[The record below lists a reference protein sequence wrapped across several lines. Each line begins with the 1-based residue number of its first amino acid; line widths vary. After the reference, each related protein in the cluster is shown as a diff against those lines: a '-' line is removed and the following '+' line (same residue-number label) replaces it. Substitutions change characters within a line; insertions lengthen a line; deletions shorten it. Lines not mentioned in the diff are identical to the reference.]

1 MLRILG
7 STRRLCDGLSRRE
20 MLRAG
25 GLSLLGLSAADL
37 LRNESLA
44 IGESTGRGFGQAKA
58 CILLYLYG
66 APSQL
71 ETYDPKP
78 EAPPEIR
85 GEFKTIESAVPGL
98 QVCEYLPR
106 LARVLD
112 RATVVR
118 SMTHPYNIHSAAYAL
133 TGVPQVDIPM
143 ELNPYDSRHWP
154 FIGSVLDYLE
164 RRDGEKGDR
173 NLLPERPEGCF
184 AQTVP
189 VPFFV
194 PRNVGLPFQFSSRC
208 AEFARGGPY
217 GGFLGQAY
225 NPIWTEF
232 EGKSTHVVNRW
243 RGERD
248 VPVDDPYLG
257 ISPGDRFVLSRA
269 AQLQP
274 EITLDRLN
282 RRRDLLTQFDVARR
296 ELDDHRAVQTQDRFQ
311 QMAFSL
317 ITSPAMRAALDIQQE
332 PETLREQ
339 YGMTLFGQATLAAR
353 RLIESGSRLVTV
365 FWDEYIT
372 ANSAWDTHFDH
383 FSRLK
388 DELLPGLDRAFS
400 ALVLDLES
408 RGMLDTTLVA
418 CISEHGRTPQIT
430 NSRGG
435 GREHWSRAYG
445 GLFAGGGVKR
455 GAVVGRTD
463 KHAGD
468 VIDQPVSPKYILAT
482 IYHLLG
488 VDPATMLVDQLGRPL
503 PLVAK
508 GLVVE
513 EMVA

>member
-1 MLRILG
+1 M
-7 STRRLCDGLSRRE
+7 CDGLSRRE
-20 MLRAG
+20 LLRVG
-25 GLSLLGLSAADL
+25 GLSLLGLSTGELLEHGSLHAA
-37 LRNESLA
+37 EASA
-44 IGESTGRGFGQAKA
+44 GGFGQAKA

-71 ETYDPKP
+71 ETYDPKLT
-78 EAPPEIR
+78 APVEIR
-85 GEFKTIESAVPGL
+85 GEFGAVDTAVPGL
-98 QVCEYLPR
+98 QICEHLPR

-112 RATVVR
+112 RATIVR

-164 RRDGEKGDR
+164 RRDGPGVVRD
-173 NLLPERPEGCF
+173 
-184 AQTVP
+184 VP
-189 VPFFV
+189 G
-194 PRNVGLPFQFSSRC
+194 NIGLPFQFSSRC
-208 AEFARGGPY
+208 GEFARGGPY
-217 GGFLGQAY
+217 GGFLGRAY
-225 NPIWTEF
+225 NPVWTEF
-232 EGKSTHVVNRW
+232 EGKATSVVNRW

-257 ISPGDRFVLSRA
+257 ISPADRFALSRA

-282 RRRDLLTQFDVARR
+282 RRRDLLTQFDNARR
-296 ELDDHRAVQTQDRFQ
+296 GLERHTAIETQGRFQ

-317 ITSPAMRAALDIQQE
+317 MTSPAIRAALDVQQE
-332 PETLREQ
+332 PAALREE
-339 YGMTLFGQATLAAR
+339 YGMTLFGQATLTAR

-365 FWDEYIT
+365 FWDEYTT

-383 FSRLK
+383 FTRLK
-388 DELLPGLDRAFS
+388 GELLPGLDHALS
-400 ALVLDLES
+400 ALLVDLEA
-408 RGMLDTTLVA
+408 RGLLDTTLVA

-445 GLFAGGGVKR
+445 GFFAGGGIKR
-455 GAVVGRTD
+455 AALVGRTD
-463 KHAGD
+463 KHGGD
-468 VIDQPVSPKYILAT
+468 VVDRPVSPKDILAT

-488 VDPATMLVDQLGRPL
+488 VDPATTLYDRLGRPL
-503 PLVAK
+503 PLVAE
-508 GLVVE
+508 GHVVG
-513 EMVA
+513 EMIGC

>member
-1 MLRILG
+1 MLHILG
-7 STRRLCDGLSRRE
+7 STSRLCDGLSRRE
-20 MLRAG
+20 LLRAG

-37 LRNESLA
+37 LKTDRLSVADEPTTLRS
-44 IGESTGRGFGQAKA
+44 FGKAKA

-71 ETYDPKP
+71 ETYDPKLD
-78 EAPPEIR
+78 APVEIR
-85 GEFKTIESAVPGL
+85 GEFKAIDSAVPGL
-98 QVCEYLPR
+98 QVCEHLPN

-143 ELNPYDSRHWP
+143 ELNPYDPRHWP
-154 FIGSVLDYLE
+154 FIGSVLDWLE
-164 RRDGEKGDR
+164 RRD
-173 NLLPERPEGCF
+173 RPELVRE
-184 AQTVP
+184 VP
-189 VPFFV
+189 G
-194 PRNVGLPFQFSSRC
+194 NVGLPFQFSSRC

-225 NPIWTEF
+225 NPVWTEF
-232 EGKSTHVVNRW
+232 DGKATGVVNRW

-248 VPVDDPYLG
+248 VSVDDPYLG
-257 ISPGDRFVLSRA
+257 ISPSDRIVLSRA

-274 EITLDRLN
+274 EMTLDRLN
-282 RRRDLLTQFDVARR
+282 RRRNLLTQFDDARR
-296 ELDDHRAVQTQDRFQ
+296 ELDDHRLDTHRSVRTQGRFQ

-317 ITSPAMRAALDIQQE
+317 ITSPAMRGALDIQQE
-332 PETLREQ
+332 AASLRER

-365 FWDEYIT
+365 FWDEYLT
-372 ANSAWDTHFDH
+372 GNSAWDTHFDH
-383 FSRLK
+383 FTRLK

-408 RGMLDTTLVA
+408 RGLLDTTLVA

-445 GLFAGGGVKR
+445 GLFAGGGIKR

-463 KHAGD
+463 KHGGD
-468 VIDQPVSPKYILAT
+468 VVDRPVSPKDILAT
-482 IYHLLG
+482 LYHLLG
-488 VDPATMLVDQLGRPL
+488 VDSSTMLEDRLGRPL
-503 PLVAK
+503 PLVAE
-508 GLVVE
+508 GHVVS
-513 EMVA
+513 EMIL

>member
-1 MLRILG
+1 MLCILG
-7 STRRLCDGLSRRE
+7 SPSRLCDGLCRRE

-25 GLSLLGLSAADL
+25 GLSLLGLSAGDL
-37 LRNESLA
+37 LRQEAARAASSPSPA
-44 IGESTGRGFGQAKA
+44 DPSFGKAKA

-78 EAPPEIR
+78 RAPVEIR
-85 GEFKTIESAVPGL
+85 GQFQPIDTAVPGL
-98 QVCEYLPR
+98 QICEHLPQ

-154 FIGSVLDYLE
+154 YIGSVLDFLE
-164 RRDGEKGDR
+164 RQQNPKIM
-173 NLLPERPEGCF
+173 PP
-184 AQTVP
+184 
-189 VPFFV
+189 V
-194 PRNVGLPFQFSSRC
+194 PRNMAMPFQFSSRC
-208 AEFARGGPY
+208 GQFTRGGPY
-217 GGFLGQAY
+217 GGFLGQSY
-225 NPIWTEF
+225 NPVWTEF
-232 EGKSTHVVNRW
+232 EGEASKTVGRW
-243 RGERD
+243 TGAAAAD
-248 VPVDDPYLG
+248 VRDPYLG
-257 ISPGDRFVLSRA
+257 IQPEGRFLVSRA

-282 RRRDLLTQFDVARR
+282 RRRDLLSQFDRGRR
-296 ELDDHRAVQTQDRFQ
+296 DLSDSGLVEAQDRFE

-317 ITSPAMRAALDIQQE
+317 ISSEPIRAALDIGRE
-332 PETLREQ
+332 PATLREQ
-339 YGMTLFGQATLAAR
+339 YGMSLFGQATLAAR
-353 RLIESGSRLVTV
+353 RMIEAGSRLVTV
-365 FWDEYIT
+365 FWDEIAI
-372 ANSAWDTHFDH
+372 ANTAWDTHFDH
-383 FSRLK
+383 FTRLK

-400 ALVLDLES
+400 ALVLDLEA

-418 CISEHGRTPQIT
+418 CISEHGRTPQIS

-445 GLFAGGGVKR
+445 GLFAGGGIRR
-455 GAVVGRTD
+455 GSLIGRTD

-468 VIDQPVSPKYILAT
+468 VVERPISPKDILAT

-488 VDPATMLVDQLGRPL
+488 IDPATMLADRLGRPL
-503 PLVAK
+503 PLVAE
-508 GLVVE
+508 GHVVPE
-513 EMVA
+513 LLA

>member
-7 STRRLCDGLSRRE
+7 SSTKLCDGLSRRE
-20 MLRAG
+20 WLRAG
-25 GLSLLGLSAADL
+25 GLSLLGLTAADL
-37 LRNESLA
+37 LAAEDHAATSA
-44 IGESTGRGFGQAKA
+44 SAQGRGFGQAKS

-78 EAPPEIR
+78 DAPAEVR
-85 GEFKTIESAVPGL
+85 GEFAAIDTAVPGL
-98 QVCEYLPR
+98 RVCEYLPR

-133 TGVPQVDIPM
+133 TGVPHVDIPM
-143 ELNPYDSRHWP
+143 ELNPYDTRHWP
-154 FIGSVLDYLE
+154 FIGSVVDFLD
-164 RRDGEKGDR
+164 RRRSPASTSE
-173 NLLPERPEGCF
+173 
-184 AQTVP
+184 AP
-189 VPFFV
+189 V
-194 PRNVGLPFQFSSRC
+194 NIALPFPFSSRSP
-208 AEFARGGPY
+208 EFLRGGPY
-217 GGFLGQAY
+217 GGFLGRAY
-225 NPIWTEF
+225 DPVWTEF
-232 EGKSTHVVNRW
+232 DGQSSRRVNRW

-248 VPVDDPYLG
+248 VDVPDPYLG
-257 ISPGDRFVLSRA
+257 ITPQSRFLLSRA

-274 EITLDRLN
+274 DITLDRLN
-282 RRRDLLTQFDVARR
+282 RRRSLLAQLDDARR
-296 ELDDHRAVQTQDRFQ
+296 RLGGPSSPDTQNRFQ

-317 ITSPAMRAALDIQQE
+317 MTSERVRAALDVQSE
-332 PETLREQ
+332 PAAVREA

-353 RLIESGSRLVTV
+353 RLIEAGSRLVTV
-365 FWDEYIT
+365 FWDEYVT

-383 FSRLK
+383 FARLK
-388 DELLPGLDRAFS
+388 DELLPGLDHAFS

-408 RGMLDTTLVA
+408 RGLLDTTLVA

-445 GLFAGGGVKR
+445 GLFAGGGIR
-455 GAVVGRTD
+455 HGAVVGRTD

-468 VIDQPVSPKYILAT
+468 VADRPVSPKDALAT

-488 VDPATMLVDQLGRPL
+488 VDPATLLHDQLGRPL
-503 PLVAK
+503 PLVAE
-508 GLVVE
+508 GQIVR
-513 EMVA
+513 EMV

>member
-7 STRRLCDGLSRRE
+7 STSRLCDGLSRRE
-20 MLRAG
+20 LLRAG
-25 GLSLLGLSAADL
+25 GLSLLGLSTGKLLESESRAAA
-37 LRNESLA
+37 ESSH
-44 IGESTGRGFGQAKA
+44 GGGFGRAKA

-71 ETYDPKP
+71 ETYDPKLG
-78 EAPPEIR
+78 APVEIR
-85 GEFKTIESAVPGL
+85 GEFGAIDTAVPGV
-98 QVCEYLPR
+98 QICEHLPR
-106 LARVLD
+106 LAGVLD

-164 RRDGEKGDR
+164 RRD
-173 NLLPERPEGCF
+173 RPDLVRE
-184 AQTVP
+184 VP
-189 VPFFV
+189 G
-194 PRNVGLPFQFSSRC
+194 NVGLPFQFSSRC
-208 AEFARGGPY
+208 SEFARGGPY

-225 NPIWTEF
+225 NPVWTEF
-232 EGKSTHVVNRW
+232 EGKSTSVVNRW

-269 AQLQP
+269 AQLPP
-274 EITLDRLN
+274 EMTLDRLN
-282 RRRDLLTQFDVARR
+282 RRHDLLTQFDGARR
-296 ELDDHRAVQTQDRFQ
+296 GFDRHTAIETQGRFQ

-317 ITSPAMRAALDIQQE
+317 MTSPAIRAALDIQQE
-332 PETLREQ
+332 PTALREQ

-365 FWDEYIT
+365 FWDEINT

-388 DELLPGLDRAFS
+388 DELLPGLDHAFS
-400 ALVLDLES
+400 ALVLDLEA
-408 RGMLDTTLVA
+408 RGLLDTTLVA

-445 GLFAGGGVKR
+445 GLFAGGGIKR
-455 GAVVGRTD
+455 GAVIGRTD
-463 KHAGD
+463 KHGGD
-468 VIDQPVSPKYILAT
+468 VVDRPVSPKDILAT

-488 VDPATMLVDQLGRPL
+488 IDPATMLQDRLGRPL
-503 PLVAK
+503 PLVAE
-508 GLVVE
+508 GHVVR
-513 EMVA
+513 EMVG

>member
-7 STRRLCDGLSRRE
+7 STSRLCDGLSRRE
-20 MLRAG
+20 LIRAG

-37 LRNESLA
+37 LQTENLYASEA
-44 IGESTGRGFGQAKA
+44 APAGGFGQAKA

-71 ETYDPKP
+71 ETYDPKLD
-78 EAPPEIR
+78 APVEIR
-85 GEFKTIESAVPGL
+85 GEFKAIDSAVPGL
-98 QVCEYLPR
+98 QVCEHLPN

-164 RRDGEKGDR
+164 RRDQPDLVR
-173 NLLPERPEGCF
+173 D
-184 AQTVP
+184 VP
-189 VPFFV
+189 G
-194 PRNVGLPFQFSSRC
+194 NVGLPFQFSSRC

-217 GGFLGQAY
+217 GGFLGQAH
-225 NPIWTEF
+225 NPVWSEF
-232 EGKSTHVVNRW
+232 DGKATGVVDRW

-257 ISPGDRFVLSRA
+257 ISAGDRFVLSRA

-274 EITLDRLN
+274 EITLDRLH
-282 RRRDLLTQFDVARR
+282 RRRGLLTQFDDARR
-296 ELDDHRAVQTQDRFQ
+296 ELDAHRTVQTQGRFQ

-317 ITSPAMRAALDIQQE
+317 ITSRAMRAALDIQQE
-332 PETLREQ
+332 PDSLRQQ

-383 FSRLK
+383 FTRLK
-388 DELLPGLDRAFS
+388 DELLPGLDRSFS
-400 ALVLDLES
+400 ALIHDLES

-445 GLFAGGGVKR
+445 GLFAGGGIKR

-463 KHAGD
+463 KHGGD
-468 VIDQPVSPKYILAT
+468 VVDRPVSPKDVLAT

-488 VDPATMLVDQLGRPL
+488 VDPDTMLHDRLGRPL
-503 PLVAK
+503 PLVAE
-508 GLVVE
+508 GHVVD
-513 EMVA
+513 EMLA

>member
-7 STRRLCDGLSRRE
+7 SNRRLCDGLSRRE
-20 MLRAG
+20 LLRAG

-37 LRNESLA
+37 LKHETLHA
-44 IGESTGRGFGQAKA
+44 GEAAAAAGFGQAKA

-78 EAPPEIR
+78 DAPVEIR
-85 GEFKTIESAVPGL
+85 GEFTTIDSAVPGM
-98 QVCEYLPR
+98 QVCEYLPN

-112 RATVVR
+112 RAAVVR

-164 RRDGEKGDR
+164 RRD
-173 NLLPERPEGCF
+173 RPGLVRE
-184 AQTVP
+184 VP
-189 VPFFV
+189 G
-194 PRNVGLPFQFSSRC
+194 NVGLPFQFSSRC
-208 AEFARGGPY
+208 GEFARGGPY

-225 NPIWTEF
+225 NPVWTEF
-232 EGKSTHVVNRW
+232 EGKSTGVVNRW

-248 VPVDDPYLG
+248 VPVADPYLG
-257 ISPGDRFVLSRA
+257 ISPSDRLVLSRA

-274 EITLDRLN
+274 EITLDRLS
-282 RRRDLLTQFDVARR
+282 RRRDLLAQFDLARR
-296 ELDDHRAVQTQDRFQ
+296 QLDAHAAVETQGRFQ

-317 ITSPAMRAALDIQQE
+317 MTSPAVRSALDIQQE
-332 PETLREQ
+332 PAALREQ

-353 RLIESGSRLVTV
+353 RLIEAGSRLVTV
-365 FWDEYIT
+365 FWDEYTT

-383 FSRLK
+383 FTRLK

-400 ALVLDLES
+400 GLVLDLES

-418 CISEHGRTPQIT
+418 CISEHGRTPRIT

-445 GLFAGGGVKR
+445 GLFAGGGIKR

-463 KHAGD
+463 KHGGD
-468 VIDQPVSPKYILAT
+468 VVDRPVSPKDILAT

-488 VDPATMLVDQLGRPL
+488 VDAGTMLHDRLGRPL
-503 PLVAK
+503 PLVAE
-508 GLVVE
+508 GHVVR
-513 EMVA
+513 EMLA

>member
-7 STRRLCDGLSRRE
+7 SNRRLCDGLSRRE
-20 MLRAG
+20 LLRAG

-37 LRNESLA
+37 LKHETLHA
-44 IGESTGRGFGQAKA
+44 GEAAAAGGFGQAKA

-78 EAPPEIR
+78 DAPVEIR
-85 GEFKTIESAVPGL
+85 GEFTTIDSAVPGM
-98 QVCEYLPR
+98 QVCEYLPN

-112 RATVVR
+112 RAAVVR

-164 RRDGEKGDR
+164 RRD
-173 NLLPERPEGCF
+173 RPGLVRE
-184 AQTVP
+184 VP
-189 VPFFV
+189 G
-194 PRNVGLPFQFSSRC
+194 NVGLPFQFSSRC
-208 AEFARGGPY
+208 GEFARGGPY
-217 GGFLGQAY
+217 GGFLGQAH
-225 NPIWTEF
+225 NPVWTEF
-232 EGKSTHVVNRW
+232 EGKSTAVVNRW

-257 ISPGDRFVLSRA
+257 ISPSDRFVLSRA

-274 EITLDRLN
+274 EITLDRLS
-282 RRRDLLTQFDVARR
+282 RRRDLLAQFDLARR
-296 ELDDHRAVQTQDRFQ
+296 QLDAHAAVETQGRFQ

-317 ITSPAMRAALDIQQE
+317 MTSPAVRSALDIQQE
-332 PETLREQ
+332 PAALREQ

-353 RLIESGSRLVTV
+353 RLIEAGSRLVTV
-365 FWDEYIT
+365 FWDEYTT

-383 FSRLK
+383 FTRLK

-400 ALVLDLES
+400 GLVLDLES

-445 GLFAGGGVKR
+445 GLFAGGGIKR

-463 KHAGD
+463 KHGGD
-468 VIDQPVSPKYILAT
+468 VVDRPVSPKDILAT

-488 VDPATMLVDQLGRPL
+488 VDAGTMLHDRLGRPL
-503 PLVAK
+503 PLVAE
-508 GLVVE
+508 GHVVRE
-513 EMVA
+513 IVV

>member
-1 MLRILG
+1 MLRVLG
-7 STRRLCDGLSRRE
+7 SANRLCDGLSRRE

-37 LRNESLA
+37 LRAESLSA
-44 IGESTGRGFGQAKA
+44 KKPAGGFGQAKA

-71 ETYDPKP
+71 ETYDPKMD
-78 EAPPEIR
+78 APVEIR
-85 GEFKTIESAVPGL
+85 GEFGAIGSAVPGL
-98 QVCEYLPR
+98 QVCEYLPN

-164 RRDGEKGDR
+164 RRRQPQLTSE
-173 NLLPERPEGCF
+173 
-184 AQTVP
+184 
-189 VPFFV
+189 V
-194 PRNVGLPFQFSSRC
+194 PRNVGLPFQFSSRSP
-208 AEFARGGPY
+208 EFMRGGPY

-225 NPIWTEF
+225 NPVWTEF
-232 EGKSTHVVNRW
+232 DGKATGVVNRW

-257 ISPGDRFVLSRA
+257 ISPGDRFTVSRA

-274 EITLDRLN
+274 EITLDRLS
-282 RRRDLLTQFDVARR
+282 RRRDLLTQFDDARR
-296 ELDDHRAVQTQDRFQ
+296 QLESHAAVQTQGRFQ

-317 ITSPAMRAALDIQQE
+317 ITSQAIRAALDIQQE
-332 PETLREQ
+332 PVALRDQ
-339 YGMTLFGQATLAAR
+339 YDMTLFGQATLAAR

-365 FWDEYIT
+365 FWDEYVT
-372 ANSAWDTHFDH
+372 GNSAWDTHFDH
-383 FSRLK
+383 FVRLK

-408 RGMLDTTLVA
+408 RGLLDTTLVA

-445 GLFAGGGVKR
+445 GLFAGGGIRR
-455 GAVVGRTD
+455 GGVIGRTD
-463 KHAGD
+463 KHGGD
-468 VIDQPVSPKYILAT
+468 VVDGPISPKDILAT

-488 VDPATMLVDQLGRPL
+488 VDPETLLHDRLGRPL
-503 PLVAK
+503 PLVAE
-508 GLVVE
+508 GYVVKE
-513 EMVA
+513 LLA